1 MWYEDA
7 HLVMEY
13 FTDRAPHRN
22 PPAHHYCQLEEYHRL
37 GVEWTVPQGLN
48 TSKNCKRIRHRQ
60 CSFWNLSIGESI
72 TVMGLPL
79 SLRTALA
86 GSARHR
92 GMEAEN
98 TGSKSEGNALT
109 RESSQSTHGT
119 GTGLYKPS
127 YLLNRHLNGHAHAGK
142 SSIHGPLSL
151 TSGSG

>member
-22 PPAHHYCQLEEYHRL
+22 PPAHHYCQPEEYHKL

-48 TSKNCKRIRHRQ
+48 TSKNYKCIRHRQ
-60 CSFWNLSIGESI
+60 CSFWNLSIDESI
-72 TVMGLPL
+72 TVTGLPL
-79 SLRTALA
+79 SLCTVLT
-86 GSARHR
+86 GSAWHR

-98 TGSKSEGNALT
+98 TGSKSEGNALNSEALK

-119 GTGLYKPS
+119 GTGLYTPG
-127 YLLNRHLNGHAHAGK
+127 YLPDRHLNGHAHAGK
-142 SSIHGPLSL
+142 SSIHG
-151 TSGSG
+151 SG